1 MLWIRKVD
9 MNSVLAVYEN
19 AEIRKYARGYICKHK
34 TSPLFSVFP
43 YTRRP
48 TALHPRGQ

>member
-19 AEIRKYARGYICKHK
+19 AEIRNYARGYICKHK